1 MRAVYEQS
9 SGIQL
14 SDSETAPPMACLKP
28 NHQPNVTNDYCMESC
43 FCKRIYITRCI
54 ISITVHRVMTDSIFG
69 EDINGEGATYPNIV
83 YNIPVDE
90 SDDVLSPSRVR
101 THFPETWLW
110 FHRMIGYSI
119 SILTR
124 NRTYKNML

>member
-28 NHQPNVTNDYCMESC
+28 NSQSTVHYDYCMESC
-43 FCKRIYITRCI
+43 GKRIYITRCI
-54 ISITVHRVMTDSIFG
+54 ISITVHRVMTCYVFG
-69 EDINGEGATYPNIV
+69 ENINGEGATYHDIV
-83 YNIPVDE
+83 YIPLDG
-90 SDDVLSPSRVR
+90 SDDVVSPSRVR

-124 NRTYKNML
+124 NRTYKNMF